1 MSRVLC
7 FTGPHFAGQEQSPG
21 VAIVRDGNVTV
32 CVWAPTAKDAI
43 AVAMRAQRVQEPPM
57 IIARPID
64 FLHFQEAVINH
75 TGCTVN
81 QLRGRMFQLSTDP
94 STKAPWLMT
103 PADIFAEARK
113 KPLEQVYFAVGGP
126 ISHGQTA
133 SKVTGFV
140 IP

>member
-7 FTGPHFAGQEQSPG
+7 FTSPHFAGQQQSPG
-21 VAIVRDGNVTV
+21 VAIFREGAVTV
-32 CVWAPTAKDAI
+32 CAWAPTAKDAI
-43 AVAMRAQRVQEPPM
+43 AVALRAQSVREPPM
-57 IIARPID
+57 IIAKRLN
-64 FLHFQEAVINH
+64 FLEFQEAVINH
-75 TGCTVN
+75 TGRSVS

-94 STKAPWLMT
+94 IPKAPWLMT
-103 PADIFAEARK
+103 PEDIFAEARK

-126 ISHGQTA
+126 ISCGQTA